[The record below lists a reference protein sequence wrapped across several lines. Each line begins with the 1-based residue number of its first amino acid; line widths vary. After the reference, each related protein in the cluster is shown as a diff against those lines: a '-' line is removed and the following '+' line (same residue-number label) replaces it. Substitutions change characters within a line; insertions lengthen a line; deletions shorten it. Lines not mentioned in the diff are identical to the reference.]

1 MQQRMAARAWATCMI
16 ATTALGVA
24 ACGNYIN
31 VDVIGASGFSHDA
44 QGNIIAHVQTCEERI
59 SELELRANRDGLV
72 AEQHN
77 EVLARYIAPSA
88 QSRHIQVNLS
98 NPTPWTGQP
107 LLDATYPDDRVLLL
121 NPWPDTSDRHGAF
134 GPFGREKT
142 FASSSAT
149 KREVL
154 EQPAGTV
161 VAVSAYDGSMQ
172 TWTEQEFDAAC

>member
-1 MQQRMAARAWATCMI
+1 MQQRMAVRAWAACTV

-24 ACGNYIN
+24 GCGNYVN
-31 VDVIGASGFSHDA
+31 VDIIGASGFSHDA
-44 QGNIIAHVQTCEERI
+44 QGNIIAHVQTCGERI
-59 SELELRANRDGLV
+59 SELELMADREGL
-72 AEQHN
+72 AADEHN
-77 EVLARYIAPSA
+77 EVLARYIAPSS
-88 QSRHIQVNLS
+88 QSGHVQVNLS
-98 NPTPWTGQP
+98 DPTPWTGQS

-121 NPWPDTSDRHGAF
+121 NPTLETSERHGV
-134 GPFGREKT
+134 FGREKT